1 MLKLRAS
8 YGIGGNIAKDSAPYM
23 IAYYN
28 TNNQVGGIQGTISSR
43 PNPNLR
49 WEKTTTLNIG
59 VDFALLGNRLNGS
72 LEFYN
77 KLGADLLANTNGVPT
92 EGWGYS
98 TYSINNGK

>member
-1 MLKLRAS
+1 MEYQRGKVFQVPWVNMLKLRAS

-59 VDFALLGNRLNGS
+59 VDLPCWVTG
-72 LEFYN
+72 
-77 KLGADLLANTNGVPT
+77 
-92 EGWGYS
+92 
-98 TYSINNGK
+98 